1 VGYDSGRGR
10 NQDAVGITDTEHGH
24 ESRDMRAVIQRVTS
38 AEVTVD
44 GRSTGK
50 IGKGLLVFVGV
61 GKGDG
66 EADIS
71 YLSSKIPDL
80 RIFEDHSGKFNLS
93 LRDVGGEML
102 IVSQFTLFGD
112 CRKGRRP
119 SFSDAE
125 DPLAAK
131 VFYEQLVER
140 MKREGIPVRTGE
152 FQANM
157 EVHLVNDGPVTLL
170 LDSKQK

>member
-1 VGYDSGRGR
+1 
-10 NQDAVGITDTEHGH
+10 
-24 ESRDMRAVIQRVTS
+24 MRAVIQRVTS

-93 LRDVGGEML
+93 LKDVGGELL

-112 CRKGRRP
+112 CRRGRRP

-125 DPLAAK
+125 DPGVAK
-131 VFYEQLVER
+131 VLYEQLVER
-140 MKREGIPVRTGE
+140 MKRQGIPVHTGE
-152 FQANM
+152 FQADM

>member
-1 VGYDSGRGR
+1 
-10 NQDAVGITDTEHGH
+10 
-24 ESRDMRAVIQRVTS
+24 MRAVIQRVTS

-112 CRKGRRP
+112 CRRGRRP

-125 DPLAAK
+125 DPLVAK

-140 MKREGIPVRTGE
+140 MKRQGIPVHTGE